1 MNCFVPKLVPA
12 WVPGN
17 YADMSMCL
25 MPTGFDEFTEEARQN
40 MEYLVV
46 ELEKGYEDEGIKSLG
61 NKLAKYYDVE
71 GYKINIIP
79 VLKPEDALTTVGI
92 TPPS

>member
-1 MNCFVPKLVPA
+1 
-12 WVPGN
+12 
-17 YADMSMCL
+17 